1 MSYFKLIA
9 VAALS
14 FLLAGCPGTPQ
25 IPDAEPADTTY
36 GSDAGADT
44 RGMDGSDPYGGEAYG
59 EDPSAG
65 ELAMVIY
72 FDFDVLQAVLFFER
86 PLMLVQQGNRADQG

>member
-25 IPDAEPADTTY
+25 IPDAEPTDTTY
-36 GSDAGADT
+36 GGDAGADT
-44 RGMDGSDPYGGEAYG
+44 RGMGERDP
-59 EDPSAG
+59 
-65 ELAMVIY
+65 
-72 FDFDVLQAVLFFER
+72 
-86 PLMLVQQGNRADQG
+86 